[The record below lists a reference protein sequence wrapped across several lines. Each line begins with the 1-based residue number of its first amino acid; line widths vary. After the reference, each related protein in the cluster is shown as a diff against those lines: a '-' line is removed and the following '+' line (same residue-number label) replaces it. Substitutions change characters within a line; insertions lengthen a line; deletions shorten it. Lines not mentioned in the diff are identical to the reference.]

1 MLVNMSVDEWD
12 AVIRVHLRGVF
23 CPVRHAIGYWRDE
36 HKAERGRAARI
47 VTTTSGAGL
56 RGSIAQSNYVAAK
69 AGIAAFTINAA
80 AELARYGVVANTIA
94 PSARSRMTEDAMPE
108 MMARPETGFDAMD
121 PANVSPFVVWLGSAD
136 CDVTGRAFE
145 MAGGDVCV
153 MNGWNRGP
161 VGRRGAPFDA
171 DRGRPGAAA
180 AGRGGPRPRSGARN
194 LTSRQKLPDRSSVT
208 DVTEPALAS
217 DGRVIGA
224 RAHRTRR
231 RLLDATAKLLEERG
245 ALGVRVV
252 DITREVGTS
261 PATFYQYFPD
271 VEEAILVL
279 ADEATD
285 DIESL
290 RPYILTPW
298 NDEDGVVHVQ
308 EFVAAFMEYWDRH
321 RVILRVRDLRA
332 EEGDDRFWAARR
344 KGYAAII
351 PELTV
356 KIESA
361 QTSGRVSKELN
372 SYAAAAAAMAMLER
386 LLTYRSV
393 FRRRGVTKE
402 AMAATLAA
410 ILYETVTGH
419 PS

>member
-1 MLVNMSVDEWD
+1 
-12 AVIRVHLRGVF
+12 
-23 CPVRHAIGYWRDE
+23 
-36 HKAERGRAARI
+36 
-47 VTTTSGAGL
+47 
-56 RGSIAQSNYVAAK
+56 
-69 AGIAAFTINAA
+69 
-80 AELARYGVVANTIA
+80 
-94 PSARSRMTEDAMPE
+94 MP
-108 MMARPETGFDAMD
+108 D
-121 PANVSPFVVWLGSAD
+121 S
-136 CDVTGRAFE
+136 
-145 MAGGDVCV
+145 
-153 MNGWNRGP
+153 
-161 VGRRGAPFDA
+161 
-171 DRGRPGAAA
+171 
-180 AGRGGPRPRSGARN
+180 
-194 LTSRQKLPDRSSVT
+194 SSVGP
-208 DVTEPALAS
+208 VTEPALAS

-231 RLLDATAKLLEERG
+231 RLLDATAKLLDERG
-245 ALGVRVV
+245 ALGLRVV

-285 DIESL
+285 DVDAL
-290 RPYILTPW
+290 RPYISTPW
-298 NDEDGVVHVQ
+298 NDDADGMVHVQ
-308 EFVAAFMEYWDRH
+308 QFVNAFMTYWDRNN
-321 RVILRVRDLRA
+321 VILRVRDLRA

-344 KGYAAII
+344 RGYAAII

-356 KIESA
+356 KIEEA
-361 QTSGRVSKELN
+361 QESGRVSKELN

-393 FRRRGVTKE
+393 FRRRGVTRE

>member
-1 MLVNMSVDEWD
+1 
-12 AVIRVHLRGVF
+12 
-23 CPVRHAIGYWRDE
+23 
-36 HKAERGRAARI
+36 
-47 VTTTSGAGL
+47 
-56 RGSIAQSNYVAAK
+56 
-69 AGIAAFTINAA
+69 
-80 AELARYGVVANTIA
+80 
-94 PSARSRMTEDAMPE
+94 MTEEAFPE
-108 MMARPETGFDAMD
+108 MMAQPEAGFDAMD
-121 PANVSPFVVWLGSAD
+121 PANVSPFVVWLGSGD

-153 MNGWNRGP
+153 MNGWSRGP
-161 VGRRGAPFDA
+161 AVDEGRRARARRGGRGAA
-171 DRGRPGAAA
+171 RAGRRRARARGRP
-180 AGRGGPRPRSGARN
+180 RD
-194 LTSRQKLPDRSSVT
+194 LTGRQKLPDSASV
-208 DVTEPALAS
+208 DASVTEPALAS

-245 ALGVRVV
+245 ALGLRVV

-285 DIESL
+285 DIETL

-308 EFVAAFMEYWDRH
+308 EFVAAFMEYWDQH

-332 EEGDDRFWAARR
+332 EEGDERFWAGAGA
-344 KGYAAII
+344 GYAAII
-351 PELTV
+351 PELTA
-356 KIESA
+356 KIEAA
-361 QTSGRVSKELN
+361 QSSGRVSKELN

>member
-1 MLVNMSVDEWD
+1 
-12 AVIRVHLRGVF
+12 
-23 CPVRHAIGYWRDE
+23 
-36 HKAERGRAARI
+36 
-47 VTTTSGAGL
+47 
-56 RGSIAQSNYVAAK
+56 
-69 AGIAAFTINAA
+69 
-80 AELARYGVVANTIA
+80 
-94 PSARSRMTEDAMPE
+94 
-108 MMARPETGFDAMD
+108 
-121 PANVSPFVVWLGSAD
+121 
-136 CDVTGRAFE
+136 
-145 MAGGDVCV
+145 
-153 MNGWNRGP
+153 
-161 VGRRGAPFDA
+161 
-171 DRGRPGAAA
+171 
-180 AGRGGPRPRSGARN
+180 
-194 LTSRQKLPDRSSVT
+194 
-208 DVTEPALAS
+208 VTEPALAA

-245 ALGVRVV
+245 ALGLRVV

-285 DIESL
+285 EIDAL
-290 RPYILTPW
+290 RPYIATVW
-298 NDEDGVVHVQ
+298 SDDADGMVNVQ
-308 EFVAAFMEYWDRH
+308 QFVGAFMTYWDRNN
-321 RVILRVRDLRA
+321 VILRVRDLRA

-344 KGYAAII
+344 RGYGAII
-351 PELTV
+351 PELTS
-356 KIESA
+356 KIEEA
-361 QTSGRVSKELN
+361 QASGRVSKELN

>member
-1 MLVNMSVDEWD
+1 
-12 AVIRVHLRGVF
+12 
-23 CPVRHAIGYWRDE
+23 
-36 HKAERGRAARI
+36 
-47 VTTTSGAGL
+47 
-56 RGSIAQSNYVAAK
+56 
-69 AGIAAFTINAA
+69 
-80 AELARYGVVANTIA
+80 
-94 PSARSRMTEDAMPE
+94 
-108 MMARPETGFDAMD
+108 
-121 PANVSPFVVWLGSAD
+121 
-136 CDVTGRAFE
+136 
-145 MAGGDVCV
+145 
-153 MNGWNRGP
+153 
-161 VGRRGAPFDA
+161 
-171 DRGRPGAAA
+171 
-180 AGRGGPRPRSGARN
+180 
-194 LTSRQKLPDRSSVT
+194 VT
-208 DVTEPALAS
+208 DSATEPALAS

-245 ALGVRVV
+245 ALGLRVV

-285 DIESL
+285 DIEKL
-290 RPYILTPW
+290 QPYIETPW
-298 NDEDGVVHVQ
+298 NDADGVVHVQ
-308 EFVAAFMEYWDRH
+308 EFVGAFMEYWDQH

-332 EEGDDRFWAARR
+332 EEGDERFWAARR
-344 KGYAAII
+344 RGYAAII
-351 PELTV
+351 PELTA
-356 KIESA
+356 KIETA
-361 QTSGRVSKELN
+361 QSSGRVSKELN

>member
-1 MLVNMSVDEWD
+1 
-12 AVIRVHLRGVF
+12 
-23 CPVRHAIGYWRDE
+23 
-36 HKAERGRAARI
+36 
-47 VTTTSGAGL
+47 
-56 RGSIAQSNYVAAK
+56 
-69 AGIAAFTINAA
+69 
-80 AELARYGVVANTIA
+80 
-94 PSARSRMTEDAMPE
+94 
-108 MMARPETGFDAMD
+108 
-121 PANVSPFVVWLGSAD
+121 
-136 CDVTGRAFE
+136 
-145 MAGGDVCV
+145 
-153 MNGWNRGP
+153 
-161 VGRRGAPFDA
+161 
-171 DRGRPGAAA
+171 
-180 AGRGGPRPRSGARN
+180 
-194 LTSRQKLPDRSSVT
+194 
-208 DVTEPALAS
+208 VTEPALAA

-245 ALGVRVV
+245 ALGLRVV

-285 DIESL
+285 EIDAL
-290 RPYILTPW
+290 RPYIATVW
-298 NDEDGVVHVQ
+298 SDDADGMVNVQ
-308 EFVAAFMEYWDRH
+308 QFVGAFMTYWDRNN
-321 RVILRVRDLRA
+321 VILRVRDLRA

-344 KGYAAII
+344 RGYAAII
-351 PELTV
+351 PELTT
-356 KIESA
+356 KIEEA
-361 QTSGRVSKELN
+361 QASGRVSKELN

-393 FRRRGVTKE
+393 FRRRGVTRE

>member
-1 MLVNMSVDEWD
+1 
-12 AVIRVHLRGVF
+12 
-23 CPVRHAIGYWRDE
+23 
-36 HKAERGRAARI
+36 
-47 VTTTSGAGL
+47 
-56 RGSIAQSNYVAAK
+56 
-69 AGIAAFTINAA
+69 
-80 AELARYGVVANTIA
+80 
-94 PSARSRMTEDAMPE
+94 
-108 MMARPETGFDAMD
+108 
-121 PANVSPFVVWLGSAD
+121 
-136 CDVTGRAFE
+136 
-145 MAGGDVCV
+145 
-153 MNGWNRGP
+153 
-161 VGRRGAPFDA
+161 
-171 DRGRPGAAA
+171 
-180 AGRGGPRPRSGARN
+180 
-194 LTSRQKLPDRSSVT
+194 
-208 DVTEPALAS
+208 VTEPALAA

-245 ALGVRVV
+245 ALGLRVV

-285 DIESL
+285 EIDAL
-290 RPYILTPW
+290 RPYIATVW
-298 NDEDGVVHVQ
+298 SDDADGMVNVQ
-308 EFVAAFMEYWDRH
+308 QFVGAFMTYWD
-321 RVILRVRDLRA
+321 LRVRDLRA

-344 KGYAAII
+344 RGYAAII

-356 KIESA
+356 KIEEA
-361 QTSGRVSKELN
+361 QASGRVSKELN

>member
-1 MLVNMSVDEWD
+1 
-12 AVIRVHLRGVF
+12 
-23 CPVRHAIGYWRDE
+23 
-36 HKAERGRAARI
+36 
-47 VTTTSGAGL
+47 
-56 RGSIAQSNYVAAK
+56 
-69 AGIAAFTINAA
+69 
-80 AELARYGVVANTIA
+80 
-94 PSARSRMTEDAMPE
+94 MTE
-108 MMARPETGFDAMD
+108 
-121 PANVSPFVVWLGSAD
+121 
-136 CDVTGRAFE
+136 
-145 MAGGDVCV
+145 
-153 MNGWNRGP
+153 
-161 VGRRGAPFDA
+161 
-171 DRGRPGAAA
+171 
-180 AGRGGPRPRSGARN
+180 
-194 LTSRQKLPDRSSVT
+194 SVT
-208 DVTEPALAS
+208 DRALAS

-285 DIESL
+285 DIEKL
-290 RPYILTPW
+290 APYIQAPW
-298 NDEDGVVHVQ
+298 SDGDGVVPVQ
-308 EFVAAFMEYWDRH
+308 EFVGAFMEYWDQH

-332 EEGDDRFWAARR
+332 EEGDERFWAVRR
-344 KGYAAII
+344 RGYAAII
-351 PELTV
+351 PELTL
-356 KIESA
+356 KIEEA
-361 QTSGRVSKELN
+361 QASGRISKELN

>member
-1 MLVNMSVDEWD
+1 
-12 AVIRVHLRGVF
+12 
-23 CPVRHAIGYWRDE
+23 
-36 HKAERGRAARI
+36 
-47 VTTTSGAGL
+47 
-56 RGSIAQSNYVAAK
+56 
-69 AGIAAFTINAA
+69 
-80 AELARYGVVANTIA
+80 
-94 PSARSRMTEDAMPE
+94 
-108 MMARPETGFDAMD
+108 
-121 PANVSPFVVWLGSAD
+121 
-136 CDVTGRAFE
+136 
-145 MAGGDVCV
+145 
-153 MNGWNRGP
+153 
-161 VGRRGAPFDA
+161 
-171 DRGRPGAAA
+171 
-180 AGRGGPRPRSGARN
+180 
-194 LTSRQKLPDRSSVT
+194 
-208 DVTEPALAS
+208 VTEPALAA

-231 RLLDATAKLLEERG
+231 RLLEATAKLLEERG
-245 ALGVRVV
+245 ALGLRVV

-285 DIESL
+285 EIDAL
-290 RPYILTPW
+290 RPYIATVW
-298 NDEDGVVHVQ
+298 SDDADGMVNVQ
-308 EFVAAFMEYWDRH
+308 QFVGAFMTYWDRNS
-321 RVILRVRDLRA
+321 VILRVRDLRA

-344 KGYAAII
+344 RGYAAII

-356 KIESA
+356 KIEEA
-361 QTSGRVSKELN
+361 QASGRVSKELN

>member
-1 MLVNMSVDEWD
+1 MTDSLT
-12 AVIRVHLRGVF
+12 
-23 CPVRHAIGYWRDE
+23 
-36 HKAERGRAARI
+36 ER
-47 VTTTSGAGL
+47 
-56 RGSIAQSNYVAAK
+56 
-69 AGIAAFTINAA
+69 
-80 AELARYGVVANTIA
+80 
-94 PSARSRMTEDAMPE
+94 
-108 MMARPETGFDAMD
+108 
-121 PANVSPFVVWLGSAD
+121 
-136 CDVTGRAFE
+136 
-145 MAGGDVCV
+145 
-153 MNGWNRGP
+153 
-161 VGRRGAPFDA
+161 
-171 DRGRPGAAA
+171 
-180 AGRGGPRPRSGARN
+180 
-194 LTSRQKLPDRSSVT
+194 
-208 DVTEPALAS
+208 ALAS

-279 ADEATD
+279 AEEATD
-285 DIESL
+285 DIE
-290 RPYILTPW
+290 RVHPYICTSW
-298 NDEDGVVHVQ
+298 NDENGVDRVQ
-308 EFVAAFMEYWDRH
+308 EFVTAFMEYWDRH

-332 EEGDDRFWAARR
+332 EEGDERFWAARR
-344 KGYAAII
+344 RGYAAII
-351 PELTV
+351 PELTA
-356 KIESA
+356 KIEEA
-361 QTSGRVSKELN
+361 QASGRVSKELN

-410 ILYETVTGH
+410 ILYETVTGR

>member
-1 MLVNMSVDEWD
+1 MTD
-12 AVIRVHLRGVF
+12 AELRAADGRVPGR
-23 CPVRHAIGYWRDE
+23 
-36 HKAERGRAARI
+36 RGRATRARLLEC
-47 VTTTSGAGL
+47 TAEMLATTSFREL
-56 RGSIAQSNYVAAK
+56 KVIDIAR
-69 AGIAAFTINAA
+69 
-80 AELARYGVVANTIA
+80 E
-94 PSARSRMTEDAMPE
+94 
-108 MMARPETGFDAMD
+108 
-121 PANVSPFVVWLGSAD
+121 
-136 CDVTGRAFE
+136 
-145 MAGGDVCV
+145 
-153 MNGWNRGP
+153 
-161 VGRRGAPFDA
+161 
-171 DRGRPGAAA
+171 
-180 AGRGGPRPRSGARN
+180 
-194 LTSRQKLPDRSSVT
+194 
-208 DVTEPALAS
+208 AS
-217 DGRVIGA
+217 
-224 RAHRTRR
+224 
-231 RLLDATAKLLEERG
+231 
-245 ALGVRVV
+245 
-252 DITREVGTS
+252 TS

-290 RPYILTPW
+290 RPYIHTPW

-308 EFVAAFMEYWDRH
+308 EFVNAFMEYWDRH

-372 SYAAAAAAMAMLER
+372 SYAAAAAAMAMIER

>member
-1 MLVNMSVDEWD
+1 M
-12 AVIRVHLRGVF
+12 
-23 CPVRHAIGYWRDE
+23 
-36 HKAERGRAARI
+36 
-47 VTTTSGAGL
+47 
-56 RGSIAQSNYVAAK
+56 
-69 AGIAAFTINAA
+69 
-80 AELARYGVVANTIA
+80 
-94 PSARSRMTEDAMPE
+94 
-108 MMARPETGFDAMD
+108 
-121 PANVSPFVVWLGSAD
+121 
-136 CDVTGRAFE
+136 
-145 MAGGDVCV
+145 
-153 MNGWNRGP
+153 
-161 VGRRGAPFDA
+161 
-171 DRGRPGAAA
+171 
-180 AGRGGPRPRSGARN
+180 
-194 LTSRQKLPDRSSVT
+194 
-208 DVTEPALAS
+208 TEPALAS

-245 ALGVRVV
+245 ALGLRVV

-298 NDEDGVVHVQ
+298 NDADGVVHVQ
-308 EFVAAFMEYWDRH
+308 EFVSAFMEYWDRH

-356 KIESA
+356 KIEAA